1 MTRKNRMK
9 EFVPGRGYTK
19 EDWDDADS
27 PELTDEQIAKGKP
40 FAKRFPIWPRASSA
54 AEGAHLSPSRCSRFP
69 SGLNRR

>member
-27 PELTDEQIAKGKP
+27 PGPTSRSPRANLLP
-40 FAKRFPIWPRASSA
+40 KRFPIWPRASSA
-54 AEGAHLSPSRCSRFP
+54 AGGAHLSPSRCSRFP